1 MTRFFL
7 TLAVISGV
15 LVGAVFLLVSKDWLA
30 TLPSYFYHTLIF
42 LLFGTSLLFV
52 YLYRFNKP
60 DFFVHLYL
68 LSMVVKLLAYGAYN
82 FVMIIDDKSGATENV
97 VWFGVLYF
105 IFTAVEIGFLYR
117 RISRQ

>member
-7 TLAVISGV
+7 TLAIISGV
-15 LVGAVFLLVSKDWLA
+15 LVGISILLVDHHWLPS
-30 TLPSYFYHTLIF
+30 LPSYFYQTLIF

-68 LSMVVKLLAYGAYN
+68 LSMVVKLIAYGAYN
-82 FVMIIDDKSGATENV
+82 FFMIIDDKGGATENV

-117 RISRQ
+117 KIAGR